1 MYPYP
6 LNLDQSAD
14 SRLEGQVLTNRI
26 EVFCGRVLIRVVTQK
41 VLRNEMKSE
50 KKIAT
55 VYRAILIQQDIRYRI
70 IIVTPSYYRVHE
82 LTSY

>member
-1 MYPYP
+1 M
-6 LNLDQSAD
+6 
-14 SRLEGQVLTNRI
+14 LTNRI

>member
-1 MYPYP
+1 M
-6 LNLDQSAD
+6 
-14 SRLEGQVLTNRI
+14 LTNRI
-26 EVFCGRVLIRVVTQK
+26 EVFCGRVLIRVVTHK

-70 IIVTPSYYRVHE
+70 IIVTPSYHRVHE